1 MHGFIK
7 INAMVFS
14 LNVDHSFPFPY
25 CAAGNPVI
33 RFDQA
38 SVLIPT
44 GVHNTEKKNAI
55 KQTVI

>member
-25 CAAGNPVI
+25 CAAGNPEI
-33 RFDQA
+33 RFNQA

-44 GVHNTEKKNAI
+44 GVHNTEKRNAI
-55 KQTVI
+55 KQTVV

>member
-44 GVHNTEKKNAI
+44 GVHNTEKNAI
-55 KQTVI
+55 KQTVV